1 MPQNKIKRDALITGE
16 NQQPGF
22 PGYRISGG
30 RSGYDPLDT
39 NREAAYMEGIF
50 YRKLFTLKLRTQSV
64 FHLSLMLIFGII
76 LSILMSY
83 PVYALF
89 SGFLTIDQ
97 SIGSIII
104 VLLLLFIWGLI
115 FLVGIFLLI
124 NFSINIYAIYGNGTS
139 RMKPE
144 NKKNEVKKKKP
155 KRRKD
160 YR

>member
-1 MPQNKIKRDALITGE
+1 MPQNKIKRDASITGE
-16 NQQPGF
+16 NQQPGL

-50 YRKLFTLKLRTQSV
+50 YRNLFTLKLRTQSA

-76 LSILMSY
+76 LSVLMSY

-89 SGFLTIDQ
+89 TGFLTIDQ
-97 SIGSIII
+97 SIGSIIVVL
-104 VLLLLFIWGLI
+104 VLLLIWGLL
-115 FLVGIFLLI
+115 FLAGIFLLI
-124 NFSINIYAIYGNGTS
+124 NFSINIFTIIGKGKNKIETA
-139 RMKPE
+139 
-144 NKKNEVKKKKP
+144 NKKIEVRKRNP